1 MEGRI
6 DLQFDA
12 FRPYG
17 VVIAWAVDA
26 ERVGPDSVAVE
37 RSFFLRGLYRAAH
50 EATQHHRLEP
60 ERLDRKLKFLDRF
73 FRRMH
78 RDNAGRRDTV
88 LELAE
93 EVRDEHVAG
102 AAGRAAHFVV
112 ALERR
117 KQRNIRRIEH
127 REIEADLVHPLV

>member
-1 MEGRI
+1 MESRV
-6 DLQFDA
+6 DFQFDA

-26 ERVGPDSVAVE
+26 ERVGPDRVAVE

-50 EATQHHRLEP
+50 QAAQHHRLES
-60 ERLDRKLKFLDRF
+60 EGLDRKLEFLGRF

-93 EVRDEHVAG
+93 EGRDEHVAG
-102 AAGRAAHFVV
+102 AAGGAPDFLAP
-112 ALERR
+112 LERR
-117 KQRNIRRIEH
+117 QQSEILPLEH
-127 REIEADLVHPLV
+127 

>member
-17 VVIAWAVDA
+17 VVIAWAIDA
-26 ERVGPDSVAVE
+26 ERVGPDRVAVE

-50 EATQHHRLEP
+50 QAAQHHRLES
-60 ERLDRKLKFLDRF
+60 EGLDRELEFLDRF
-73 FRRMH
+73 FGRMH

-102 AAGRAAHFVV
+102 AAGGAADFVV

-117 KQRNIRRIEH
+117 EQRDIRRIEH
-127 REIEADLVHPLV
+127 REIESDLVHPL

>member
-26 ERVGPDSVAVE
+26 ERVGPDRIAVE

-50 EATQHHRLEP
+50 KAAQHHRLES
-60 ERLDRKLKFLDRF
+60 ECLDRKLGFLDRF

-78 RDNAGRRDTV
+78 RDNAGRPDAV

-93 EVRDEHVAG
+93 G
-102 AAGRAAHFVV
+102 GRAAHG
-112 ALERR
+112 A
-117 KQRNIRRIEH
+117 
-127 REIEADLVHPLV
+127 